1 MRQIYLK
8 LCNRELQMLEDE
20 NSDKLYS
27 SKPRYPIEL
36 MLKLPT
42 NIIGTL
48 NSAVPMADILKPM

>member
-1 MRQIYLK
+1 
-8 LCNRELQMLEDE
+8 MLEDE
-20 NSDKLYS
+20 NSDKLYK

-42 NIIGTL
+42 NVIGTL

>member
-1 MRQIYLK
+1 
-8 LCNRELQMLEDE
+8 MLEDE